1 MWLYYT
7 LKVEVFTDTNFGKF
21 ASFGQLWHI
30 NALYNFNFQKF
41 ICKISKHWK
50 NLLTCSRC
58 SQKGKKC
65 NLPGFKWSC
74 HFQKQNKI
82 SLGHI
87 LPKINMNIFRRIL
100 YSQKIN
106 AFELYNW
113 LHSQVLKVPEDV
125 EHNKYLGNFQDF

>member
-1 MWLYYT
+1 MHCIISIFRNSFVKLANT
-7 LKVEVFTDTNFGKF
+7 GKTF
-21 ASFGQLWHI
+21 WHVLG
-30 NALYNFNFQKF
+30 AHK
-41 ICKISKHWK
+41 
-50 NLLTCSRC
+50 
-58 SQKGKKC
+58 KGKKC